1 MFQIGGKLKSSHESL
16 FFCVLVC
23 PLIFCTI
30 ICGCKDFRLVDKLK
44 KHMAI
49 ASIFPVKVTVIVIQ
63 AFPCHNEHLEI
74 LHPWQKKK
82 TSHFIRQV
90 LIYLE
95 HCQELA
101 WPDKGTN
108 SCRIETFGFGNEN
121 DYEYDICLKV
131 FFCVFLKKYTPLKAS
146 IVVLFFTKK

>member
-1 MFQIGGKLKSSHESL
+1 MFQIGGKLKSSHETL

-74 LHPWQKKK
+74 LHP
-82 TSHFIRQV
+82 R
-90 LIYLE
+90 
-95 HCQELA
+95 
-101 WPDKGTN
+101 
-108 SCRIETFGFGNEN
+108 
-121 DYEYDICLKV
+121 
-131 FFCVFLKKYTPLKAS
+131 
-146 IVVLFFTKK
+146 